1 MRKKIKS
8 LDCTGM
14 EVSKDLAFDTFINN
28 VQEMILPTGVNIVG
42 IVENTRYARTI
53 N

>member
-14 EVSKDLAFDTFINN
+14 EVSKDLAFDIFMNN
-28 VQEMILPTGVNIVG
+28 VQAMILPTGVNIVG
-42 IVENTRYARTI
+42 IVENTR
-53 N
+53 